1 MINYLTYIK
10 DIAGNNYIGL
20 KIDPNLISNFLKE
33 LESVLGE
40 SDFEEFTNY
49 QKQRDKGSY
58 HITVINVMDYNKL
71 SKEIGP
77 DKFINS
83 LEPIFKYPIDDLKM
97 LGIGTAEKAGN
108 RTYFIVCKSDK
119 LESIRKTFNLQQHD
133 FHITIG
139 FKHKDIFGVRK
150 NEVMKKE
157 SRFLQLL
164 RSEFLKRE
172 NFEFIK
178 KIENWDESPDDDIIP
193 ISITDDFLKVKVRD
207 NLMDIGLSD
216 DGKLTLFTKYK
227 DESDS
232 KRIPTTEIINI
243 LKQK

>member
-1 MINYLTYIK
+1 MTQYLTYIK
-10 DIAGNNYIGL
+10 DITGSNYIGL

-49 QKQRDKGSY
+49 QKQRDRGSY
-58 HITVINVMDYNKL
+58 HITVINIMDYNKL

-77 DKFINS
+77 DNFINS
-83 LEPIFKYPIDDLKM
+83 LDTIFKYPIDDLKM

-119 LESIRKTFNLQQHD
+119 LDSIRDKYNLPKHD

-164 RSEFLKRE
+164 RYEYLKRE

-178 KIENWDESPDDDIIP
+178 KIENWDESSDVDIIP
-193 ISITDDFLKVKVRD
+193 ISITDGFLKVKVRD
-207 NLMDIGLSD
+207 YLMDIGLSD
-216 DGKLTLFTKYK
+216 DKLTIFTKYK
-227 DESDS
+227 DDSDS